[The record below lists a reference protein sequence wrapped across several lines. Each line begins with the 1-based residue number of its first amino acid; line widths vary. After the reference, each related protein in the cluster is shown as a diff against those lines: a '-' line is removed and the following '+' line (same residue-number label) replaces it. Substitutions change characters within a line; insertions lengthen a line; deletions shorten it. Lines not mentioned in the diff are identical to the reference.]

1 VGGCG
6 GRAARHLPPRFRKGD
21 LTRANPATDFR
32 RWRDRL
38 GNSPPRRVGAELPLG
53 LVSTPT
59 PLVAALASDVGKH
72 RMPALTFFCTVFRW
86 PRPAA
91 DHQTQLTVG
100 KLHGERAGAVAIRS
114 CCRAERASARGMTG
128 I

>member
-38 GNSPPRRVGAELPLG
+38 GNSPPRRVGAELALV
-53 LVSTPT
+53 LVSNPT

-86 PRPAA
+86 PPPAPRPPTQPTLR
-91 DHQTQLTVG
+91 QTPR
-100 KLHGERAGAVAIRS
+100 EPARAGALRTY
-114 CCRAERASARGMTG
+114 CRA
-128 I
+128 